1 MQKVFSLPF
10 LVIPVRSSERWA
22 EASLAAGAVL
32 RDRRSKERWKG
43 AKLAG
48 DAVGTKAIFTPERS
62 SCLTSTGEIGTDC
75 DESQRPLATV
85 EAVAVLDPS
94 KQCSVPPKLK
104 DMKNQEAAVG
114 QKLVL
119 RCETTSEYP
128 ALRFKWLKN
137 GKEITKKNK
146 PENIKIPKKQKKYS
160 ELHIYRATLADAG
173 EYACRV
179 SSKLGNDS
187 TKASVIITDT
197 N

>member
-1 MQKVFSLPF
+1 MRTFVFCWLFPTVSALMGSK
-10 LVIPVRSSERWA
+10 PVSFPQREAGRATSEGPVLY
-22 EASLAAGAVL
+22 SLAPTQT
-32 RDRRSKERWKG
+32 
-43 AKLAG
+43 
-48 DAVGTKAIFTPERS
+48 DANNS
-62 SCLTSTGEIGTDC
+62 SN
-75 DESQRPLATV
+75 
-85 EAVAVLDPS
+85 
-94 KQCSVPPKLK
+94 SVPLKLK
-104 DMKNQEAAVG
+104 EMKNQEAAVG

-137 GKEITKKNK
+137 GKEITKRNR

-173 EYACRV
+173 EYVCRV

-197 N
+197 NDKEWCHGSACGTSFLCFVTWIFQLPFGLC